1 MSLVSKWIFTWYI
14 SFFCLSIKP
23 LTIIFFQSIL
33 ILFSFPLIIGLPVFA
48 SALILRNKD
57 ILYSRKFYT
66 RYGLLYM
73 GYREGREWW
82 EGVIAIR
89 KIGIVAIGTF
99 GTLMGVVDLQAFVAL
114 GKKYNF
120 SLI

>member
-1 MSLVSKWIFTWYI
+1 MSFNTKA
-14 SFFCLSIKP
+14 
-23 LTIIFFQSIL
+23 LTILFFSFVL
-33 ILFSFPLIIGLPVFA
+33 FFFSFPLIKGLPVFA

-66 RYGLLYM
+66 RYGLLYL

-89 KIGIVAIGTF
+89 KISIVAIGPF
-99 GTLMGVVDLQAFVAL
+99 GTLMGVVDLQAFIAL
-114 GKKYNF
+114 GKEYNF
-120 SLI
+120 SLIRS

>member
-1 MSLVSKWIFTWYI
+1 MVQFNTL
-14 SFFCLSIKP
+14 FCLSIQP
-23 LTIIFFQSIL
+23 LTILFFPIYINFIFL
-33 ILFSFPLIIGLPVFA
+33 SFPLIKGLPVFA

-82 EGVIAIR
+82 EGIIAIR

-99 GTLMGVVDLQAFVAL
+99 GTLMGVVDLQAFIAL
-114 GKKYNF
+114 GKEYNF
-120 SLI
+120 SFDSRIQR